1 MNQESL
7 LEQNKA
13 IVRRAIEE
21 GWNPANLVVID
32 ELYAADFIFHQESG
46 EAMRGLG
53 SFKTWIA
60 TIHSA
65 LPDIRYR
72 IEAMY
77 AEGDKVATRYT
88 VRGTHQGDFR
98 GLPATGK
105 TLDLTGH
112 LIHRVVDGKKT
123 EGWGIW
129 DTLGLLT
136 QLGVIPPVRLGGGAP
151 LPNTATNIAAARR
164 LFEALSSRDPEALPA
179 AIDELMIPEFVTHGD
194 ALFPLAYG
202 RDALRQA
209 IPRFKAAFP
218 DATATIQQVFA
229 EGSKV
234 MVHVLVNGTQEGEW
248 MGVPATHKPMTW
260 TASSIIRFNSAGK
273 MVERWVIEDELG
285 VMQQLG
291 PVDYTQVVMPL
302 NLWFFQNQ

>member
-1 MNQESL
+1 MNSMNV

-21 GWNPANLVVID
+21 GWNPANLAVID

-46 EAMRGLG
+46 DTVRGLD
-53 SFKTWIA
+53 SFKIWIT
-60 TIHSA
+60 TIHGA
-65 LPDIRYR
+65 FPDIRYQ

-88 VRGTHQGDFR
+88 VRGTHRGDFR

-105 TLDLTGH
+105 TFDLTGH
-112 LIHRVVDGKKT
+112 LIHRVVAGKKT

-129 DTLGLLT
+129 DTLGLMT
-136 QLGVIPPVRLGGGAP
+136 QLGVIPPIRLGGGAP
-151 LPNTATNIAAARR
+151 APGPAANIAATRR

-194 ALFPLAYG
+194 ALFPLVYG

-218 DATATIQQVFA
+218 DARATIQQVFA
-229 EGSKV
+229 EGTKV
-234 MVHVLVNGTQEGEW
+234 MVHVLVNGTHEGEW
-248 MGVPATHKPMTW
+248 MGVPATHKSMIW

-285 VMQQLG
+285 VLQQLG
-291 PVDYTQVVMPL
+291 RVPR
-302 NLWFFQNQ
+302 FQGQGG

>member
-1 MNQESL
+1 MSQAIL

-21 GWNPANLVVID
+21 GWNPANLAVID

-46 EAMRGLG
+46 EAVRGLD

-60 TIHSA
+60 TIHGA
-65 LPDIRYR
+65 FPDIRYQ

-88 VRGTHQGDFR
+88 VRGTHRGDFR
-98 GLPATGK
+98 GLPATGRSF
-105 TLDLTGH
+105 DLTGH

-129 DTLGLLT
+129 DTLGLMV
-136 QLGVIPPVRLGGGAP
+136 QLGIIPPVRLGGGAP
-151 LPNTATNIAAARR
+151 PPDTAANIAATRR
-164 LFEALSSRDPEALPA
+164 LFEALSSRDPEVLPT

-194 ALFPLAYG
+194 ALFPLVYG

-218 DATATIQQVFA
+218 DATATIQQIFA

-234 MVHVLVNGTQEGEW
+234 MVHVRVNGTHEGDW
-248 MGVPATHKPMTW
+248 MGVPATHQPMTW

-285 VMQQLG
+285 VLQQLG
-291 PVDYTQVVMPL
+291 RVSR
-302 NLWFFQNQ
+302 FQGQAG

>member
-1 MNQESL
+1 MNSMNV

-21 GWNPANLVVID
+21 GWNPANLAVID

-46 EAMRGLG
+46 DAMRGLG
-53 SFKTWIA
+53 SFKTWIT

-65 LPDIRYR
+65 FPDIRYQ

-98 GLPATGK
+98 GLPATGRSF
-105 TLDLTGH
+105 DLTGH

-129 DTLGLLT
+129 DTLGLMIR
-136 QLGVIPPVRLGGGAP
+136 LGVIPPVRLGGGGPPPPYA
-151 LPNTATNIAAARR
+151 AANIAATRR
-164 LFEALSSRDPEALPA
+164 LFEALSSRDPEVLPT

-194 ALFPLAYG
+194 ALFPLVYG

-218 DATATIQQVFA
+218 DVTATIQQIFA
-229 EGSKV
+229 EGHKV
-234 MVHVLVNGTQEGEW
+234 MAHVRVNGTHEGEW
-248 MGVPATHKPMTW
+248 MGVPATHRSMTW

-273 MVERWVIEDELG
+273 MAERWVIEDELG
-285 VMQQLG
+285 MMQQLG
-291 PVDYTQVVMPL
+291 RVPR
-302 NLWFFQNQ
+302 FQGQAG